1 MWSGEALERFEV
13 VDLCLPQIELMRTSR
28 SRSAHAQESRPAVT
42 GKRFQHRPRRAAC
55 RVAVALCY
63 TNAARAE

>member
-1 MWSGEALERFEV
+1 
-13 VDLCLPQIELMRTSR
+13 MRTSR